1 MWQGASGYSKYDG
14 ILSPAYTVAIPNSE
28 IDSVFFSYMF
38 KRNDLIHE
46 FKINSQGL
54 TSDTWNLKFQMFSNI
69 KVNVPIYEEQKKIGL
84 FFSEIDNHIT
94 LHQR

>member
-1 MWQGASGYSKYDG
+1 MRMWQGASGYSKYDG

-46 FKINSQGL
+46 F
-54 TSDTWNLKFQMFSNI
+54 
-69 KVNVPIYEEQKKIGL
+69 VNGK
-84 FFSEIDNHIT
+84 N
-94 LHQR
+94 